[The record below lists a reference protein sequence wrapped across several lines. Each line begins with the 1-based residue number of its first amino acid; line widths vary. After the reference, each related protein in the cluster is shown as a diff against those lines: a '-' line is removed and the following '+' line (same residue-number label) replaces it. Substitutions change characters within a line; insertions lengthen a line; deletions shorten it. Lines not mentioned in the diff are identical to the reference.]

1 MNEHQKECMTEFS
14 KRLWFALKNEVF
26 GGINCEVIGNSI
38 LVTIEY
44 KQVRYKHKLVDVL
57 ESIMREDPLAF
68 YVNDILYQYKDR
80 LIKIFFKAKEDQ
92 CKNLEDGHTAGL

>member
-26 GGINCEVIGNSI
+26 GGINCEVIGDSI

-44 KQVRYKHKLVDVL
+44 KQVRYKHKLVNVL
-57 ESIMREDPLAF
+57 DSIMREDPLTF
-68 YVNDILYQYKDR
+68 YVNDILYQYKDT
-80 LIKIFFKAKEDQ
+80 LFKIFFRAKEER
-92 CKNLEDGHTAGL
+92 CKSSEDGRTVGR